1 MSALQTQD
9 IFASRVLADM
19 QDGVLVV
26 DRSGQIITF
35 NAAAQRILGLGA
47 DEVAASSF
55 GEVFLTLEHNDA
67 FNQAILDAVYNASV
81 AEQQVVPFSH
91 AGRTVTLS
99 LTTSLLHTPGEDGQP
114 RTAGV
119 IVVFSDITQVRRLQE
134 AEAAHAQALLAQHQA
149 LQQAFREAEASHAQL
164 AEAHKKMRAVRL
176 LAAGFAA
183 VLVLALA
190 GAYLWQGRLRSV
202 VAPPPDLAA
211 QPGGATPHTVTPQPL
226 SSQLT
231 LTGRLAPLR
240 TVNVVSPFAGRLAQL
255 KVQYGDRVEA
265 GQVLAVMDTAE
276 AEVKL
281 RETQAALIKAEEA
294 LRQVQQWDHSADV
307 TRARRSLTK
316 SKLSLEAQKKALDES
331 ERLFTQ
337 GIIPANELESVRQ
350 QYTSQQ
356 LDHQSAEDELAAAQQ
371 RGSPDNLKVVRMELE
386 NLRVRLRQHE
396 ADLAQAVVRAA
407 VGGIVMKPPAQVT
420 ATKGSRSLA
429 AGESFQ
435 QGDILLAIG
444 DLQGLQV
451 TSRVDE
457 VEVTKLR
464 AGQPVRVSGDAFAGL
479 TLQGRLRSISPQAEE
494 GESRSAP
501 SFVIQV
507 VVESLTDAERAR
519 AWVGMS
525 AQLEIQVAQREQA
538 LLLPLAAVTTQDGL
552 TWVWKQTG
560 PKAVQRVP
568 VSTGLTTLDAVE
580 VTAGL
585 AAGDVVW
592 VGGPPSGMAQE

>member
-1 MSALQTQD
+1 MSPLQTQE

-35 NAAAQRILGLGA
+35 NAAAQRILGLSA
-47 DEVAASSF
+47 DEVGASSF

-81 AEQQVVPFSH
+81 AEQQVVPFTQ
-91 AGRTVTLS
+91 AGHTVTLS
-99 LTTSLLHTPGEDGQP
+99 LTTSLLHSPGEDGQP

-119 IVVFSDITQVRRLQE
+119 IVVFSDITQVRQLQE

-176 LAAGFAA
+176 MAAGFGV
-183 VLVLALA
+183 VLVLALG
-190 GAYLWQGRLRSV
+190 GAALWQGRLRAV
-202 VAPPPDLAA
+202 VAPPVDTAA
-211 QPGGATPHTVTPQPL
+211 VGTPTAHTVIPQPL
-226 SSQLT
+226 TSQLT

-265 GQVLAVMDTAE
+265 GQVLAVMDMAE

-331 ERLFTQ
+331 ERLFAQ

-371 RGSPDNLKVVRMELE
+371 RGSQDNLRVARMEVD
-386 NLRVRLRQHE
+386 NLRVRLRQHDS
-396 ADLAQAVVRAA
+396 DLAQAVVRAP
-407 VGGIVMKPPAQVT
+407 VGGIVMKPPAQAT
-420 ATKGSRSLA
+420 AAKGSRTAA

-435 QGDILLAIG
+435 QGDILLAVG
-444 DLQGLQV
+444 DLQGLTV

-464 AGQPVRVSGDAFAGL
+464 AGQPVKVSGDAFAGL
-479 TLQGRLRSISPQAEE
+479 TLDGQLRSISPQAED

-501 SFVIQV
+501 SFLIQV
-507 VVESLTDAERAR
+507 VVDALSDAQRAR

-560 PKAVQRVP
+560 PKAVQRVS

-592 VGGPPSGMAQE
+592 VGGPPPGMAQE